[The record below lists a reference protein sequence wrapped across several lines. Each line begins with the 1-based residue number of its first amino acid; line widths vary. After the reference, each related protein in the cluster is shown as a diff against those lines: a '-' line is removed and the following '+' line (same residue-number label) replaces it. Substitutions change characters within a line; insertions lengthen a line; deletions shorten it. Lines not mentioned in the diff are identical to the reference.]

1 MDTKSDGF
9 KLLLGILAG
18 IAAVVVFGLLL
29 SLAPE
34 FVRGPIPTPT
44 PGGIVAGEYRDVPDV
59 TLTNQDNQP
68 IKLSMLKGKPT
79 LLAFGYTYCPD
90 VCPMTMSDFR
100 RVKRELGDLGDQANF
115 VLVSVDPARDTP
127 QVLKRYVESFD
138 PKFIGLTGDEA
149 TLQKLAYAL
158 DGLFEKQK
166 PNEGDPN
173 SYAVAH
179 SSFMYLFDANGKWK
193 MKYPFG
199 TPVDILAAD
208 LKAQLK

>member
-34 FVRGPIPTPT
+34 FVRGPVPTPT
-44 PGGIVAGEYRDVPDV
+44 PGGIAAGAYRDVPDV
-59 TLTNQDNQP
+59 ALINQDNQP
-68 IKLSMLKGKPT
+68 VKLSMLKGKPT

-90 VCPMTMSDFR
+90 VCPMTLSDFR
-100 RVKRELGDLGDQANF
+100 RVKRDLGDLGDDANF

-127 QVLKRYVESFD
+127 AVLKRYVESFD
-138 PKFIGLTGDEA
+138 PRFIGLTGDEA

-173 SYAVAH
+173 SYTVAH

-208 LKAQLK
+208 LKAQFK